1 MQPTESAWLES
12 LGSTMVDFK
21 KQLGGKKSFAK
32 LTDPIEI
39 YETLDRAS
47 DKGPLLPA
55 QKAIRWGSAENNKPR
70 TARCRIVGEYEEL
83 RVGSDQGPLSGGN
96 EFLGIPMTG
105 CQHR

>member
-1 MQPTESAWLES
+1 MSFMMLRRSFPELLCNRRNPAWLES

-47 DKGPLLPA
+47 DKRPTAPG
-55 QKAIRWGSAENNKPR
+55 AE
-70 TARCRIVGEYEEL
+70 
-83 RVGSDQGPLSGGN
+83 SDS
-96 EFLGIPMTG
+96 
-105 CQHR
+105 